1 MNLIFW
7 LLERKDPM
15 AAAAAGVTGVKKR
28 KKIKK
33 WIALGLVL
41 MIGAGLL
48 FWRSKTGDQ
57 TAQDGYLRAP
67 AEKRTITQVLKDNGT
82 LRPANSYVVMT
93 LVEGDVLRAE
103 FEEGDMVE
111 KDTVLYE
118 IDPSD
123 LSTSI
128 ERSQITLDQAKR
140 AYDTALERKNIK
152 ATVAGTVFSLT
163 VRPGDSVTMNQVLGT
178 VRDSGTMVLS
188 LPFPAIPAAEFAPG
202 QTAVV
207 TLDGTFET
215 LAGTVQFI
223 SGETVGTG
231 NLRTRTVTIHV
242 KNPGGLGT
250 GQAAAATVNG
260 VPSTAPGNCSYR
272 ADANLMAAS
281 AGVVEQILV
290 PQGSAVAYDQPV
302 LVLGGKTLEDQ
313 ITAARDSLRNAEL
326 AMESTRQQLE
336 NYTVRSPIRGTIVDK
351 QYKTGD
357 TISGNARQ
365 LCTIYDLSYLEMVL
379 AVDELD
385 IRDMAVGQ
393 SVKITADAVER
404 AEYHG
409 VITKVSVAGTTV
421 GGVTSY
427 PVTVRLDK
435 TEGLLPG
442 MNADAEVVITSR
454 ENVLAI
460 PAAAVQRGGLVL
472 VTADSPSAVNAD
484 SAVEAPAGYAYVR
497 VTAGIS
503 DEEYVEI
510 LSGLQEGDT
519 VAYTLVTSNLLGFL
533 VGGNMPG
540 MMGGAQ

>member
-1 MNLIFW
+1 
-7 LLERKDPM
+7 M

-28 KKIKK
+28 KKMKK

-41 MIGAGLL
+41 VIGAGLL

-152 ATVAGTVFSLT
+152 STVAGTVFSLT

-223 SGETVGTG
+223 SGETVGAG

-260 VPSTAPGNCSYR
+260 VPSTAPGNFAYR
-272 ADANLMAAS
+272 AEANLMAAS

-313 ITAARDSLRNAEL
+313 ITAARDSLRKAEL

-336 NYTVRSPIRGTIVDK
+336 NYTVQSPIRGTIVDK

-393 SVKITADAVER
+393 TVKITADAVEG

-484 SAVEAPAGYAYVR
+484 SAVEAPEGYAYVR